1 MASPGQKR
9 GSCGHAMAGFDGH
22 AFCARCRE
30 KGKGEEPCIANKD
43 TTDCKFCNLLSPEQR
58 AQISTPSYKIK
69 KEKREAKR
77 LDNPTPTEE
86 IALVDPASVSVIG
99 AVGESVASPSTSIP
113 PEKKAKKDKPTS
125 KAKKSA
131 SSSADDRI
139 SALDLKWSDRFNRL
153 EALLMAKSLEPSFS
167 ADVRVTPKHSPPA
180 NVSKDSEPFF
190 QPTNLLGVSSQRT
203 GPDTVAAL
211 QPSAGKLPTDKNSQT
226 SSTRTGPDVIASK
239 QKSAGK
245 QKVETLPAQT
255 ASGRTGP
262 DVASSKHKSTGK
274 PHSDS
279 HRTASSSAQKTS
291 KVLSD
296 RPGSDRPS
304 SASHTGSE
312 SPTLH
317 KSSGRDSISSMD
329 SDVESTGNLSDVPPL
344 EIFVDEGELS
354 DDQELTEQDTPTS
367 EEQTYR
373 ETMRGIRAF
382 MGWSHVPE
390 IDSSNPSDDNPFA
403 GPKAPAPSK
412 IAVHMPTEEWLC
424 KKLSKLNITLVEGY
438 PSRTAEAGSLPMDH
452 FLRPPRSQAKWYGLY
467 AEQQTDQTKVTSWNT
482 GHSKLNSSFGR
493 IARKAALASTPPAS
507 RRISQDSLRRWER
520 TAREASV
527 VCNQAASFN
536 RCLFKVQADMQSQ
549 IKTIRSEG
557 KGKGSSKVSEATD
570 ELQFLMDFNAN
581 ISHATAKA
589 MEHLTE
595 FVFFTMGNLTLAR
608 RDAYLNHLK
617 NGIKPDTFAALRT
630 GPLHI
635 PTLFPESAIKR
646 AEEEIAHF
654 DSKNQPA
661 ASSSRAKARFHPYER
676 QERKQEGRSEFKQE
690 RPAWKNI
697 GKRQFRKPKGRN
709 SNFSSRSAKGQQPYK

>member
-1 MASPGQKR
+1 MSSPGQKR

-43 TTDCKFCNLLSPEQR
+43 TTDCKFCNLLTPEQR

-167 ADVRVTPKHSPPA
+167 ADVRVTPKHCPPA